1 VGGGDADPRSKKVTI
16 LHSSAIVKAVAEG
29 TVEWEPDHDFGYE
42 VASSLPG
49 IDDLEILQPRR
60 LYEREGR
67 LDEYQRVVEQLRLDR
82 RAYLHKWEGLDPTI
96 VDAAG

>member
-1 VGGGDADPRSKKVTI
+1 M
-16 LHSSAIVKAVAEG
+16 
-29 TVEWEPDHDFGYE
+29 
-42 VASSLPG
+42 ASSLPG

-82 RAYLHKWEGLDPTI
+82 RAYLQKWEGLDPAI